1 MGELM
6 EYADGASETKE
17 CIACSEE
24 IKKQAKLCK
33 HCGTLQ
39 DGSNFEKPERA
50 TSVLPQK
57 KDRRG
62 IGCGTIV
69 LILLGIIF
77 IGGIIGGDDSEDGS
91 STGSR
96 NSSQSSSNSSN
107 SSSSTSADSADEIET
122 QGIQSDRDSI
132 SAIDCANIRTNIRT
146 VRDMFS
152 EGTANASLAGAVLQ
166 EAASEWRGIARDYN
180 GSKSDWL
187 NKMSEL
193 SLDLRSFILTGDPPN
208 GGLIQD
214 QLYNNFNLAN
224 QFCQ

>member
-1 MGELM
+1 M
-6 EYADGASETKE
+6 EYANGASETKE

-24 IKKQAKLCK
+24 IKRQAKLCK

-50 TSVLPQK
+50 SSVLPQK
-57 KDRRG
+57 QGKRG

-69 LILLGIIF
+69 LIFLGIIF

-91 STGSR
+91 ST
-96 NSSQSSSNSSN
+96 SSTISSPSSSNSSN
-107 SSSSTSADSADEIET
+107 SSSSTNVDPADEAET
-122 QGIQSDRDSI
+122 REIQSDPDSI
-132 SAIDCANIRTNIRT
+132 SAIDCTNTRTNIRMVT
-146 VRDMFS
+146 DLFN
-152 EGTANASLAGAVLQ
+152 EGTATASLAGAVLQ
-166 EAASEWRGIARDYN
+166 EAASEWRGIARNYT

-193 SLDLRSFILTGDPPN
+193 SLDLRSYILNGDPPN
-208 GGLIQD
+208 GDLIQD